1 MGQGNSI
8 FQSSYQ
14 SINND
19 ILQSS
24 KSYCVNVC
32 IDDLNI
38 NKIIVD
44 NSTVSGEINIKTGC
58 IVTGASCNLKS
69 ALDNT
74 VINKQKNQM
83 SANITETA
91 GLLTILNNL
100 STIGEQD
107 DITQQNYQNITNDTT
122 QSLLSVCNFRSETS
136 GNVNIIDVEN
146 SNITGKLNLDAQ
158 GVVSNTKC
166 TQVNTIKNYLQN
178 SQTNT
183 MVAKIEKTGCCAG
196 IFSGLFFLIFAMIA
210 LKMLASHKS
219 STDKNKNKNKTD
231 KNKTTPP
238 ASPTPSK

>member
-32 IDDLNI
+32 IDDLSVNRI
-38 NKIIVD
+38 NVD
-44 NSTVSGEINIKTGC
+44 NSTVSGTVNIKTGC

-83 SANITETA
+83 SSEISETA
-91 GLLTILNNL
+91 GLFTILNNL
-100 STIGEQD
+100 ATIGEQN
-107 DITQQNYQNITNDTT
+107 DINQQNYQNITNDTT

-136 GNVNIIDVEN
+136 NNVNIIDIDN
-146 SNITGKLNLDAQ
+146 SNITGKLELDAQ
-158 GVVSNTKC
+158 NVISNTKC
-166 TQVNTIKNYLQN
+166 TQVNTIKNYIQN
-178 SQTNT
+178 SQSNSMT
-183 MVAKIEKTGCCAG
+183 AKIEKTGCCAT
-196 IFSGLFFLIFAMIA
+196 IFGSLFFLIIAMVV
-210 LKMLASHKS
+210 LKLLADHK
-219 STDKNKNKNKTD
+219 KNT
-231 KNKTTPP
+231 
-238 ASPTPSK
+238 APSKSES

>member
-14 SINND
+14 NVNND

-32 IDDLNI
+32 VDDFNL

-44 NSTVSGEINIKTGC
+44 NSTVSGDITIKTGC
-58 IVTGASCNLKS
+58 IVTGASCSLKS
-69 ALDNT
+69 SLDNT

-107 DITQQNYQNITNDTT
+107 DITQENYQNITNDTT

-136 GNVNIIDVEN
+136 NNVNIIDVEN
-146 SNITGKLNLDAQ
+146 SNITGKISLDSQ
-158 GVVSNTKC
+158 TVVSNTKC
-166 TQVNTIKNYLQN
+166 TQVNSAKNYIEN

-183 MVAKIEKTGCCAG
+183 MVAKIEKTGCCAS
-196 IFSGLFFLIFAMIA
+196 IFSSLFSLIFFMIA
-210 LKMLASHKS
+210 LKLLASHKNS
-219 STDKNKNKNKTD
+219 NDKNKKA
-231 KNKTTPP
+231 TPKKATP
-238 ASPTPSK
+238 KKATPTSN